1 MGGTESCMGVCG
13 MELGQRALWVG
24 QRRGGG
30 ACPGS
35 CVGWCVGGRVGKRG
49 GKGLVSRPLRGVADR
64 SQGQGGRY

>member
-24 QRRGGG
+24 HRRGGG

-35 CVGWCVGGRVGKRG
+35 CVGWRMGGRVGEERRG
-49 GKGLVSRPLRGVADR
+49 RL
-64 SQGQGGRY
+64 GQPSSLEGR